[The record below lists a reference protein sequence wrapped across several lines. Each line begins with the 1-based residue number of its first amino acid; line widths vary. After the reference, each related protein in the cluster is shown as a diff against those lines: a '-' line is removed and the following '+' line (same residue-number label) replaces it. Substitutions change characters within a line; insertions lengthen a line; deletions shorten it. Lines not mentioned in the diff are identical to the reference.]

1 MNDWNASSPAK
12 ILSMS
17 SQGGLGRGNLGAV
30 VARAGVGKT
39 ACLIHI
45 GLKRLLEG
53 ERVVHISLKEG
64 PDKVSAYYAL
74 IFAEL
79 ARTLPPDEQKRLQAV
94 MEKKRMILAYLNQSF
109 DVARLR
115 ANLVNLRD
123 HLGFSADLLMIDGLD
138 FEQVSRE
145 DLEAFKA
152 FAAEWGVEIWFSVL
166 SHRHLHE
173 TNARGVPQP
182 LDALDDFFGVILQL
196 HPEPSGIYLKFLKDH
211 DAPAAPEASW
221 RLDPNTYLVLS

>member
-1 MNDWNASSPAK
+1 MKDRIASSPAE
-12 ILSMS
+12 ILSAS

-45 GLKRLLEG
+45 GLRRLLDG
-53 ERVVHISLKEG
+53 ERVVHVSLKEG
-64 PDKVSAYYAL
+64 PDKVSAYYGL
-74 IFAEL
+74 ILAEL
-79 ARTLPPDEQKRLQAV
+79 VRDLPADEQKRLQTV
-94 MEKKRMILAYLNQSF
+94 MEKNRMILAYLNQSF

-123 HLGFSADLLMIDGLD
+123 HLDFSADLLMVDGLD
-138 FEQVSRE
+138 FEHVKRE
-145 DLEAFKA
+145 DLEAFTA

-166 SHRHLHE
+166 SHRHLQE

-182 LDALDDFFGVILQL
+182 LDALDDYFSVILHL
-196 HPEPSGIYLKFLKDH
+196 RPEPSGIYLGFLKDH
-211 DAPAAPEASW
+211 AAPAVPELAW